1 MAVFLQ
7 ILIYGLAIGGIYAMT
22 ASGLTL
28 IYAVTRQLHL
38 THGVFL
44 TVALYLLWV
53 CNSSFGWDPYMT
65 VLLLIPL
72 FFLLGLAV
80 YLVFLKPFIKYPS
93 ILSFQIF
100 LGLIWI
106 IESVLLL
113 SFETTPRLSQSSIS
127 SVVISLPG
135 NLLLGLPQ
143 IIALAMA
150 LLSTG
155 IFYVVLKTTDF
166 GRAVRAVAFNPEVA
180 SVMGIN
186 VNLVQ
191 GMVCGI
197 GFILI
202 ALAATLI
209 SPWMSVTPMG
219 GLEFVLFSLIIM
231 VLGGMG
237 NFMGALVAGIVLGV
251 ARSLG
256 MLILGS
262 ALAAAV
268 PYVLLVII
276 LIFRP
281 QGMFKPM

>member
-28 IYAVTRQLHL
+28 IYSVTRQLHL

-80 YLVFLKPFIKYPS
+80 YLLFLKPFIKYPAV
-93 ILSFQIF
+93 LSFQIF

-106 IESVLLL
+106 MESILLL
-113 SFETTPRLSQSSIS
+113 SFETTPRISQSAIS
-127 SVVISLPG
+127 SVVINLPG

-143 IIALAMA
+143 IIALVVAI
-150 LLSTG
+150 LSTG

-166 GRAVRAVAFNPEVA
+166 GRAVRAVAFNSGVA
-180 SVMGIN
+180 SIMGIN

-191 GMVCGI
+191 SMVCGI

-202 ALAATLI
+202 ALAAALI

-219 GLEFVLFSLIIM
+219 GLEFVLFSLIVM
-231 VLGGMG
+231 VFGGMG
-237 NFMGALVAGIVLGV
+237 NFVGALVAGVILGV

-256 MLILGS
+256 MLVLGS

-268 PYVLLVII
+268 PYALLVVI
-276 LIFRP
+276 LVFRP
-281 QGMFKPM
+281 QGLFKPM